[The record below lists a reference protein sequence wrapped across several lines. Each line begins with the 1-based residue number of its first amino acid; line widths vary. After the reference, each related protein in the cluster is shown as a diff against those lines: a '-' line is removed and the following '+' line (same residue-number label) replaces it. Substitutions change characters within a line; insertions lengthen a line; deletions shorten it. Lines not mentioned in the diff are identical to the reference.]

1 MSENYSKIFN
11 KYKESLKRN
20 MKILIP
26 ELGDSELDRAID
38 WSMNRRIKNNLVI
51 IDDNYHNKITESNLI
66 KLYEYIQERKPILTS
81 YGCLFSRHGERPN
94 PLYEMIQEFADRRNN
109 FKKKMLQYPKGSE
122 EYNRYNLNQLVAKVD
137 TNA

>member
-1 MSENYSKIFN
+1 MNENYAKIFS
-11 KYKESLKRN
+11 KYKASLKRN
-20 MKILIP
+20 MKILMP

-38 WSMNRRIKNNLVI
+38 WSMNRRIIDHQVE
-51 IDDNYHNKITESNLI
+51 IDDNYHNQRTNINLI

-81 YGCLFSRHGERPN
+81 YGCLFTQHGERPN

>member
-1 MSENYSKIFN
+1 MNENYANIST
-11 KYKESLKRN
+11 KYKASLKRN
-20 MKILIP
+20 MKILMP

-38 WSMNRRIKNNLVI
+38 WSMNRRIRDHQVE
-51 IDDNYHNKITESNLI
+51 IDDNYHNQRTNINLI

-81 YGCLFSRHGERPN
+81 YGCLFTQHGERPN

>member
-1 MSENYSKIFN
+1 MNENYAKIFS
-11 KYKESLKRN
+11 KYKASLKRN
-20 MKILIP
+20 MKILMP

-38 WSMNRRIKNNLVI
+38 WSMNRRIRDHQVE
-51 IDDNYHNKITESNLI
+51 IDDNYHNQRTNINLI

-81 YGCLFSRHGERPN
+81 YGCLFTQHGERPN

-137 TNA
+137 TND

>member
-1 MSENYSKIFN
+1 MNENYAKIFS
-11 KYKESLKRN
+11 KYKASLKRN
-20 MKILIP
+20 MKILMP

-38 WSMNRRIKNNLVI
+38 WSMNRRIRDHQVE
-51 IDDNYHNKITESNLI
+51 IDDNYHNQRTNINLI

-81 YGCLFSRHGERPN
+81 YGCLFTQQGERPN
-94 PLYEMIQEFADRRNN
+94 PLYEMIQECADRRNN

>member
-20 MKILIP
+20 MKILMP

-66 KLYEYIQERKPILTS
+66 KLY
-81 YGCLFSRHGERPN
+81 
-94 PLYEMIQEFADRRNN
+94 
-109 FKKKMLQYPKGSE
+109 
-122 EYNRYNLNQLVAKVD
+122 
-137 TNA
+137 